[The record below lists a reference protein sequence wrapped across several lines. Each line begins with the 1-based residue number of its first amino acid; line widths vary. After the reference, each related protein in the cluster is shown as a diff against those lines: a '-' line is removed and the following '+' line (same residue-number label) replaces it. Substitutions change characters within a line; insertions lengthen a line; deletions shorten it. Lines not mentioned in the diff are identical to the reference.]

1 MVSKTVVIRNK
12 LGLHMRPAQKFVK
25 AATASGC
32 TVELVHKG
40 HVIDAK
46 SIMNL
51 LAACIKCGDEIEI
64 RCIGDNEVRAL
75 EEMTRLTE
83 SGFGEA

>member
-1 MVSKTVVIRNK
+1 MVTKTVVIRNK

-25 AATASGC
+25 TATACGC
-32 TVELVHKG
+32 NVELVHKG

-51 LAACIKCGDEIEI
+51 LAACIKCGDEVEL
-64 RCIGDNEVRAL
+64 RCSGDNEAGAL
-75 EEMTRLTE
+75 ATMVSLVE

>member
-25 AATASGC
+25 TATECGC

-51 LAACIKCGDEIEI
+51 LAACIKCGDEVEL
-64 RCIGDNEVRAL
+64 RCAGENEAEAL
-75 EEMTRLTE
+75 DAMARLVE